1 MIDATIKDGD
11 NFTVLD
17 AKGMLD
23 RMNAMRATIAERD
36 ATIERLR
43 EALLRIS
50 FVEPGLNPSYQQTL
64 ASAALSDD
72 TPPEAA

>member
-1 MIDATIKDGD
+1 MIDATISGD
-11 NFTVLD
+11 NFTVLG
-17 AKGMLD
+17 ANAMLD

-36 ATIERLR
+36 AEILLLR